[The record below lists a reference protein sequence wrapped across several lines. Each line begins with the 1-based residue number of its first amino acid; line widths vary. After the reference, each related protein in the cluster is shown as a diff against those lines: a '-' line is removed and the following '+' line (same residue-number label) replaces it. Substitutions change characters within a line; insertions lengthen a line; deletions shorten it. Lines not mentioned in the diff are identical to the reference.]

1 MPNLKNA
8 QKALVSVPHRSGFDK
23 SFRNLFT
30 AKCGTL
36 VPILCDEVIPNT
48 SVYLDLALSVAM
60 PPMATETFMN
70 VDYKVEA
77 FFVPTRLLMVDY
89 ERWLSDFET
98 TISVDSGS
106 GSATLRPPVALVSDT
121 DAKPGSLMDYLG
133 FRLSSLS
140 PSGDEVPQICAFPML
155 AYHKIWDDWYRNS
168 LIQRSIY
175 RDRLEAQALSLLSYN
190 AANSKFVSPVSGEN
204 IGYLLQHGDDTIEF
218 ADGSTIFDLR
228 QRNFGTDYFT
238 SATQSPQKGDAQ
250 KVSMSLPTGLSIKY
264 GNGGVLSG
272 FTDPVAPSTSATS
285 NAGYFNGVNITPSYS
300 SSASAGVSF
309 TIASLR
315 AANSMQMF
323 LERNNIAGNRLVDY
337 VKAQYGANLKDSI
350 AQRPVYLGSASF
362 NVYNKGVYQSAQ
374 ASSSNNPFTS
384 VGARYG
390 NAYAEGSTHLI
401 EYTAEEPGYIMVI
414 GSLVPR
420 VTYASGVS
428 RMLTRYTT
436 AKSQSDMAN
445 PILQNVGPQPIYL
458 YELDPNN
465 LFGAPYGSDAVFGY
479 VDRFADWMTKHDEL
493 HGLIRDGED
502 LEAFALQRYFNS
514 DTDPDT
520 PGDVTHNFVGINNR
534 FLQIP
539 TNYMD
544 QVTAV
549 SSDISTY
556 GVWVDSYLNYKV
568 SMPLHEYSV
577 PSLQDPAWE
586 HGNVFEVDRAGKHI
600 D

>member
-89 ERWLSDFET
+89 ERWISDFET

-106 GSATLRPPVALVSDT
+106 GSATLRPPVALVRDT

-204 IGYLLQHGDDTIEF
+204 IGYLLQHADDTINF

-250 KVSMSLPTGLSIKY
+250 KVSMVIPGFYTAGDSSTRFRFNGIYQANVSTG
-264 GNGGVLSG
+264 
-272 FTDPVAPSTSATS
+272 DPVQ
-285 NAGYFNGVNITPSYS
+285 AGTIGSMSIQNGDTQ
-300 SSASAGVSF
+300 VSF
-309 TIASLR
+309 TISALR

-428 RMLTRYTT
+428 RMLTRYIT

-465 LFGAPYGSDAVFGY
+465 LFGAPYGSEAVFGY

-502 LEAFALQRYFNS
+502 LAAFALQRYFNS

-520 PGDVTHNFVGINNR
+520 SGDVTHNFVGINNR

-544 QVTAV
+544 QVTATT
-549 SSDISTY
+549 SDISNY

>member
-1 MPNLKNA
+1 MPNIKNA
-8 QKALVSVPHRSGFDK
+8 RKALVSVPHRSGFDK
-23 SFRNLFT
+23 SYRNLFT

-36 VPILCDEVIPNT
+36 VPILCDEVVPNT
-48 SVYLDLALSVAM
+48 SVYLDLAINVSM

-70 VDYKVEA
+70 VDYKIEA

-89 ERWLSDFET
+89 ERWLVDNET
-98 TISVDSGS
+98 SISVESGN
-106 GSATLRPPVALVSDT
+106 GTATLRPPVVWVHDT
-121 DAKPGSLMDYLG
+121 DAKPGSLLDYLG

-140 PSGDEVPQICAFPML
+140 PSGDEVPQITAFPLL
-155 AYHKIWDDWYRNS
+155 AYHKIYDDWYRNS
-168 LIQRSIY
+168 LIQKSIY

-204 IGYLLQHGDDTIEF
+204 IGYVLQHGDDSINF

-238 SATQSPQKGDAQ
+238 SATQTPQKGDAQ
-250 KVSMSLPTGLSIKY
+250 KVVMALPDEFYSYLTNLSLDEIGSGGSVLFDGVSS
-264 GNGGVLSG
+264 GQDENG
-272 FTDPVAPSTSATS
+272 APDLVSLKT
-285 NAGYFNGVNITPSYS
+285 
-300 SSASAGVSF
+300 SF

-323 LERNNIAGNRLVDY
+323 LERNNIAGNRLVDF

-362 NVYNKGVYQSAQ
+362 NVYNKGIYQSAQ
-374 ASSSNNPFTS
+374 ATASNNPFTS

-401 EYTAEEPGYIMVI
+401 EFTAEEPGYIMVI

-420 VTYASGVS
+420 VTYSSGVS
-428 RMLTRYTT
+428 RMLTRYIDP
-436 AKSQSDMAN
+436 KSQSDMAN

-465 LFGAPYGSDAVFGY
+465 LFGYPYGKDAVFGY
-479 VDRFADWMTKHDEL
+479 VDRYADWMTKHDEL

-514 DTDPDT
+514 DTDSTDPTDAT
-520 PGDVTHNFVGINNR
+520 PNFIGVNSR
-534 FLQIP
+534 FLEIP

-549 SSDISTY
+549 TSDISNY
-556 GVWVDSYLNYKV
+556 GVWVDTYLSYKI